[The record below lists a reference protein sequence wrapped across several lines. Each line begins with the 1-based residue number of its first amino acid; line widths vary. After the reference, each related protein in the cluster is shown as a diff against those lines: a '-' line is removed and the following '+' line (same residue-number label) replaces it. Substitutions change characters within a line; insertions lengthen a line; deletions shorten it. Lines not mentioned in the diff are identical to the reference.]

1 MDAAIFFPA
10 KAHFAV
16 YLFVVPSQLL
26 GDSGN
31 LLSRYPLHCRTELLV
46 VWIIQWERM
55 AFGCFG
61 SVYPLAMKHGKWKS
75 QFMYG
80 NHIEL
85 IYSSMTIYVLVC
97 VFSIARVGDWRIGP
111 SSSFGQW
118 TQIHRRTEFLD
129 YDPDSACGRRTTST
143 LLGKV
148 PVWIGG
154 QIIFDWIPHFWNV
167 YIIFRSI

>member
-1 MDAAIFFPA
+1 
-10 KAHFAV
+10 
-16 YLFVVPSQLL
+16 
-26 GDSGN
+26 
-31 LLSRYPLHCRTELLV
+31 
-46 VWIIQWERM
+46 M

-154 QIIFDWIPHFWNV
+154 QIIFD
-167 YIIFRSI
+167 